1 MLFLEVYWISYL
13 EGRIG
18 AVDFEPPGLDVLA
31 A

>member
-1 MLFLEVYWISYL
+1 MLFLEDYWISYL

-18 AVDFEPPGLDVLA
+18 AVDLEAPGLGVLA